1 MSVQEWGWI
10 DNPEE
15 EVEFTCNMC
24 GEPTYKEGYC
34 STECF
39 EADSMIDL
47 EPDYKKE
54 YEELTKR
61 LELFVGIMTIVGV
74 VCFIAMLLNIIIRSI

>member
-1 MSVQEWGWI
+1 MSIQEWGWI
-10 DNPEE
+10 DNPED

-39 EADSMIDL
+39 EADIDD
-47 EPDYKKE
+47 E
-54 YEELTKR
+54 
-61 LELFVGIMTIVGV
+61 
-74 VCFIAMLLNIIIRSI
+74 